1 MTYVYTY
8 IYIFMVKFVFFQ
20 KLDKCLKEQDLSQVG
35 QGKNV
40 GNLAKCTANY
50 IVEGLQA
57 R

>member
-1 MTYVYTY
+1 MTYVYT
-8 IYIFMVKFVFFQ
+8 YIFMVKFVFFQ